1 MAQAAL
7 PCSTVGSPRRSTGS
21 SRMARISI
29 RRMPSAVAT
38 WATTWDLPTP
48 GGPQRKAGLW
58 ICASNCSED
67 AISDGFMDGD
77 LHDGPPWSLSPDT

>member
-1 MAQAAL
+1 
-7 PCSTVGSPRRSTGS
+7 
-21 SRMARISI
+21 MARISI

-38 WATTWDLPTP
+38 CATTWDLPTP

-77 LHDGPPWSLSPDT
+77 LHDGPPWSLSPGT